1 LISALRTLNVL
12 IGELEEEEVKVA
24 SRGESGPAKGQA
36 DRKEIGELG
45 LTVAELTS
53 DIRSQYDLP
62 DEMTGLVIV
71 DVKDGSD
78 AAEKGLRRGDIIA
91 EVQQT
96 PVETADDAEKVI
108 ADARSKDRSVVL
120 LRIQSGK
127 EFRLVPVRIGES

>member
-1 LISALRTLNVL
+1 
-12 IGELEEEEVKVA
+12 
-24 SRGESGPAKGQA
+24 
-36 DRKEIGELG
+36 
-45 LTVAELTS
+45 
-53 DIRSQYDLP
+53 
-62 DEMTGLVIV
+62 MTGLVIV